1 MQRNYNPL
9 KRAAPGTS
17 PSVPQNVQSFPVQD
31 AQHLQNQPDPQY
43 YDWDQAGN
51 FKTPELPGFEVND
64 FAQNAFNQGMLGNGQ
79 MTNQGSLAPGTG
91 ELVRRNANQQL
102 ARPTRGGW
110 DGTSIE
116 PPASG
121 WVYDDDEELAVK
133 ALEAKRE
140 ALSKKRQIPPFV
152 QKLSRYVRLVS
163 RQHNTNYPMQFSRRV
178 TKH

>member
-31 AQHLQNQPDPQY
+31 TQQLQNQSDQQY

-51 FKTPELPGFEVND
+51 FKAPELPGFEVND
-64 FAQNAFNQGMLGNGQ
+64 FAQNAYNQGMLGNGQ

-102 ARPTRGGW
+102 ARPTRGVW
-110 DGTSIE
+110 DGTAIE
-116 PPASG
+116 TPASG

-133 ALEAKRE
+133 AMVAKRE

-152 QKLSRYVRLVS
+152 QKLSRYACLVS
-163 RQHNTNYPMQFSRRV
+163 SST
-178 TKH
+178 